1 MGGYFQTLGGIDQ
14 FHALQ
19 VDAVG
24 IQVERG
30 DVQVVIRI
38 ESGVY
43 VDAPVAV

>member
-1 MGGYFQTLGGIDQ
+1 MGGNFQAFGGIDQ

-24 IQVERG
+24 IQIERG

-38 ESGVY
+38 ESSVY